1 MHGRR
6 KGDEFSASA
15 LPLDRI
21 GLRSVVNTADTMRT
35 QCARFKLVINA
46 GGHRLLVAERSQ
58 KKLHKQHRHLTRRP
72 SASLS
77 TIQSAAAEP

>member
-1 MHGRR
+1 
-6 KGDEFSASA
+6 
-15 LPLDRI
+15 
-21 GLRSVVNTADTMRT
+21 MRT